1 MYSSEPMT
9 CLRRYH
15 GKLANGQSDH
25 DESAEGFKCYVS
37 WRIMDI
43 SNLSSVMT
51 AVLSLLVVKVSSSL
65 TFLPDIR

>member
-1 MYSSEPMT
+1 MT
-9 CLRRYH
+9 CLRLYH

-25 DESAEGFKCYVS
+25 DESAEGFTCYVS
-37 WRIMDI
+37 WHIMDI
-43 SNLSSVMT
+43 SDLSSVMT